1 VASEFDAEFFDQ
13 FLDDFFAEADELLR
27 SVRRH
32 LLAFEDALSEGRAIP
47 QGSVNEL
54 FRSFHTLKGI
64 SAMANVS
71 AAETLAHHMESY
83 LRQLRDGHSALSRDG
98 LVSLIESTKKLEQVV
113 AARREGGEVPQIDAD
128 LRRLESLGN
137 ALDAGIAEEE
147 RAPAAAEAVSGP
159 DGGAVYKFV
168 FEPSAELAERGVN
181 VNAIRAR
188 IESNGTVRDSK
199 PVIKEGGKIAFEFVA
214 AWSGDPDTESWLAD
228 GVTIEPFAHEGGVA
242 KTDEPEQPNEDVM
255 PESVRTGL
263 FGQSNVVRVD
273 LARLDDLMLMVGE
286 LVISRGKL
294 AEQLRQIERY
304 VPAERERHLHEIDHT
319 IEKQL
324 RNLRDGVMRVRMVP
338 IGEVFE
344 RMQFVARDLARETGK
359 RIKLEITGENTEID
373 KLLVERMLD
382 PLLHLVRNAISHGI
396 EPAAVREAA
405 GKLAEGTVRLHAAAV
420 GDSVEIEI
428 SDDGRG
434 IDRGEVAAKARQ
446 KGLLSESGE
455 LDDEALLAVLCA
467 PGFSTRDEADRTSG
481 RGVGMDVVRRT
492 TDELGGSITLETENS
507 KGTKFT
513 ICLPL
518 TLAIADAL
526 IVTVDGERFAVP
538 QTSVREVIEVEQSA
552 VTRFENN
559 EVIEYRGEAMPLVRL
574 AKVFDL
580 EGRKEGAFHAFVTEQ
595 AKQPVGI
602 AVDRVVGQREIVI
615 RSITD
620 PLAQVPGVS
629 GATELG
635 DGRAVLILDVAE
647 IAKRMKREI

>member
-1 VASEFDAEFFDQ
+1 MASEFDAQFFDQ

-32 LLAFEDALSEGRAIP
+32 LLAFEDALAEGLAIP
-47 QGSVNEL
+47 QASVNEL

-83 LRQLRDGHSALSRDG
+83 LRQLRDGQAVLSREG
-98 LVSLIESTKKLEQVV
+98 LGVLIDSTKKLEQIV
-113 AARREGGEVPQIDAD
+113 AARKDNQEVPPFDAE
-128 LRRLESLGN
+128 LKRLESLDN
-137 ALDAGIAEEE
+137 ALDTGIAEEE
-147 RAPAAAEAVSGP
+147 RFPTAADAAGNSE
-159 DGGAVYKFV
+159 GGEVFKFV
-168 FEPSAELAERGVN
+168 FEPSAELAERDVN
-181 VNAIRAR
+181 VNVIRAR
-188 IESNGTVRDSK
+188 IEAAGKIRDSK
-199 PVIKEGGKIAFEFVA
+199 PVIKDGGKIAFEFVA
-214 AWSGDPDTESWLAD
+214 SWSGDPDFSSWLAD
-228 GVTIEPFAHEGGVA
+228 GVAVEPVVEERESIETAGVQP
-242 KTDEPEQPNEDVM
+242 DEAFIPEAVK
-255 PESVRTGL
+255 TGL

-286 LVISRGKL
+286 LVISRAKL

-304 VPAERERHLHEIDHT
+304 LPSERERDLQEINHT

-359 RIKLEITGENTEID
+359 RIKLDITGENTEID

-396 EPAAVREAA
+396 EPAEVREAA
-405 GKLAEGTVRLHAAAV
+405 GKPAEGTLRLHAMTV
-420 GDSVEIEI
+420 GETVVIEI

-434 IDRGEVAAKARQ
+434 IDRSEVAAKARR
-446 KGLLSESGE
+446 KGLSVESGV
-455 LDDEALLAVLCA
+455 LDDEALLDVLCE
-467 PGFSTRDEADRTSG
+467 PGFSTKEEADKTSG
-481 RGVGMDVVRRT
+481 RGVGMDVVRRAA
-492 TDELGGSITLETENS
+492 DELGGTITLETERS

-513 ICLPL
+513 IRLPL

-526 IVTVDGERFAVP
+526 IVTVDRERFAVP
-538 QTSVREVIEVEQSA
+538 QSSVREVIEVEQAA

-559 EVIEYRGEAMPLVRL
+559 EMIEFRGEAMPLVRL
-574 AKVFDL
+574 ANVFDL
-580 EGRKEGAFHAFVTEQ
+580 AGRKDGAFHAFVTDNG
-595 AKQPVGI
+595 KQPVGI

-620 PLAQVPGVS
+620 PLAQVAGVS

-635 DGRAVLILDVAE
+635 DGRAVLILNVAE
-647 IAKRMKREI
+647 IARGMKKEV